1 MLEKKVTTLGIEHIY
16 TWTSGFINPKFYESQ
31 GYRVFAIFEDF
42 YGVEGYN
49 RIGYRKDNK

>member
-42 YGVEGYN
+42 YGVEG
-49 RIGYRKDNK
+49 